1 MARAP
6 VSTARSARLSSARG
20 CVGRSA
26 GRVAGAAAG
35 SDVVAAAAWVGSLRG
50 QVNHNAYAAAQF
62 SAKIKARRMVRAS
75 TFPAP
80 LATLSP

>member
-1 MARAP
+1 
-6 VSTARSARLSSARG
+6 
-20 CVGRSA
+20 
-26 GRVAGAAAG
+26 
-35 SDVVAAAAWVGSLRG
+35 VVAAAAWVGSLRG